1 MSINPRYQL
10 GRLFRNCGYR
20 LARDYRWP
28 EVHGNLLLLGFALLR
43 AKQKGTIH
51 VLQIG
56 AFDGHAC
63 DPLLEVLQNE
73 NVSAILMEPQKI
85 PYERLVERYATNPRI
100 SLINAAVAE
109 RDGVIKLYVPG
120 SSASPQASLIA
131 QHHRRFGSD
140 AKEVRELE
148 VPSVSVGSLV
158 KMFHGE
164 RLHLLQVDT
173 EGMDYQ
179 ILKWFF
185 DAGVDPDVLN
195 FESLHLSKAERLA
208 SRQLLNA
215 KGYWWIESDQ
225 DTFAL
230 KESLVKT
237 NKVEAHN

>member
-10 GRLFRNCGYR
+10 GRLFQKCGYR

-28 EVHGNLLLLGFALLR
+28 EVHGNLLVLGFALLR
-43 AKQKGTIH
+43 ARGNGTIH

-63 DPLLEVLQNE
+63 DPLLEILQDE

-100 SLINAAVAE
+100 SLINAAVAKN
-109 RDGVIKLYVPG
+109 DGVVKLYVPD
-120 SSASPQASLIA
+120 SDASPKASLIA

-140 AKEVRELE
+140 AKEVREIE
-148 VPSVSVGSLV
+148 VPSVSVDSLV
-158 KMFHGE
+158 NRFHGE

-185 DAGVDPDVLN
+185 DAGVEPDVLN

-215 KGYWWIESDQ
+215 SGYWWIESDQ

-237 NKVEAHN
+237 QQN

>member
-1 MSINPRYQL
+1 MSINLRYQL
-10 GRLFRNCGYR
+10 GRLFRKCGYR

-28 EVHGNLLLLGFALLR
+28 EVHGNLLVLGFALLR
-43 AKQKGTIH
+43 ARRNGTIH

-73 NVSAILMEPQKI
+73 NVSAILVEPQKI
-85 PYERLVERYATNPRI
+85 PYERLVGRYATNPRVC
-100 SLINAAVAE
+100 LINAAVAE
-109 RDGVIKLYVPG
+109 HDGVVKLYVPG
-120 SSASPQASLIA
+120 SADSPKASLIA

-140 AKEVRELE
+140 AKEVRQIE
-148 VPSVSVGSLV
+148 VFSVSVVSLV
-158 KMFHGE
+158 KRFHGE

-185 DAGVDPDVLN
+185 DAGVEPDVLN

-208 SRQLLNA
+208 ARQLLNA
-215 KGYWWIESDQ
+215 RGYWWIESDQ

-230 KESLVKT
+230 KASLVKIQQ
-237 NKVEAHN
+237 N

>member
-10 GRLFRNCGYR
+10 GRLFRKCGYR

-28 EVHGNLLLLGFALLR
+28 KVHGNLLALGFALLR
-43 AKQKGTIH
+43 TKRKGTIH

-63 DPLLEVLQNE
+63 DPLFEILHDQ

-85 PYERLVERYATNPRI
+85 PYERLVARYATNPRV
-100 SLINAAVAE
+100 SLINAAVAQG
-109 RDGVIKLYVPG
+109 DGVVKLYVPG
-120 SSASPQASLIA
+120 SADSPKASLIA

-140 AKEVRELE
+140 AKDVRELE

-185 DAGVDPDVLN
+185 DAGVEPDVLN

-208 SRQLLNA
+208 SRHLLNTR
-215 KGYWWIESDQ
+215 GYWWIESDQ
-225 DTFAL
+225 DTLAL

-237 NKVEAHN
+237 

>member
-1 MSINPRYQL
+1 MSINLRYQL
-10 GRLFRNCGYR
+10 GQLFRKCGYR
-20 LARDYRWP
+20 VARDYRWP
-28 EVHGNLLLLGFALLR
+28 EVHGNLLVLGFALLR
-43 AKQKGTIH
+43 ARRNGTIH

-73 NVSAILMEPQKI
+73 NVSAILVEPQKI
-85 PYERLVERYATNPRI
+85 PYERLVAHYSNNPRVC
-100 SLINAAVAE
+100 LINAAVAKH
-109 RDGVIKLYVPG
+109 DGVVKLYVTD
-120 SSASPQASLIA
+120 SAASPKASLIG

-140 AKEVRELE
+140 AKEVREIE
-148 VPSVSVGSLV
+148 VPSISVSSLV
-158 KMFHGE
+158 KRFRSE
-164 RLHLLQVDT
+164 RLHLLQVDA

-185 DAGVDPDVLN
+185 DKGVEADVLN

-215 KGYWWIESDQ
+215 RGYWWIESNQ

-230 KESLVKT
+230 KESLAKIQ
-237 NKVEAHN
+237 HN

>member
-1 MSINPRYQL
+1 MSINLRYQL
-10 GRLFRNCGYR
+10 GRLFRRFGYK

-28 EVHGNLLLLGFALLR
+28 EVHGNLLVLGFALLR
-43 AKQKGTIH
+43 VRRKGAIR

-63 DPLLEVLQNE
+63 DPLLEILQDE
-73 NVSAILMEPQKI
+73 NVSAILVEPQKI
-85 PYERLVERYATNPRI
+85 PYERLVARYATNPRV
-100 SLINAAVAE
+100 SLINAAVAAH
-109 RDGVIKLYVPG
+109 DGVIKLYVPG
-120 SSASPQASLIA
+120 SAPSPKASLIA

-140 AKEVRELE
+140 AKDVRELE
-148 VPSVSVGSLV
+148 VPSVSVGSLL

-185 DAGVDPDVLN
+185 DAGVEPDVLN

-208 SRQLLNA
+208 SRQLLNTR
-215 KGYWWIESDQ
+215 GYWWIESDQ

-230 KESLVKT
+230 KESLAKIQQS
-237 NKVEAHN
+237 

>member
-1 MSINPRYQL
+1 MSVNLRYQL
-10 GRLFRNCGYR
+10 GRLFRKCGYR
-20 LARDYRWP
+20 VARDYRWP
-28 EVHGNLLLLGFALLR
+28 EIHGNLLVLGFALLR
-43 AKQKGTIH
+43 ARRNGTIH

-63 DPLLEVLQNE
+63 DPLLEILQDE
-73 NVSAILMEPQKI
+73 SVSATLVEPQKI
-85 PYERLVERYATNPRI
+85 PYERLVARYGTNSRV

-109 RDGVIKLYVPG
+109 NDGVVKLYVPG
-120 SSASPQASLIA
+120 AADSPKASLLA

-140 AKEVRELE
+140 TKEVRALE
-148 VPSVSVGSLV
+148 VPSLSVGSLL

-185 DAGVDPDVLN
+185 DAGVEPDVLN

-208 SRQLLNA
+208 SRRLLNA
-215 KGYWWIESDQ
+215 RSYWWIESDQ

-230 KESLVKT
+230 KETLVKI
-237 NKVEAHN
+237 EHN

>member
-1 MSINPRYQL
+1 MSINFRYQL
-10 GRLFRNCGYR
+10 GRLFQKCGYR

-28 EVHGNLLLLGFALLR
+28 EVHGNLLVLGFALLR
-43 AKQKGTIH
+43 ARGNGTIH

-63 DPLLEVLQNE
+63 DPLLELLQNE
-73 NVSAILMEPQKI
+73 NVSAILLEPQKI
-85 PYERLVERYATNPRI
+85 PYQRLVERYATNPRV

-109 RDGVIKLYVPG
+109 HDGVVKLYVPG
-120 SSASPQASLIA
+120 SGNSPKASLIA

-140 AKEVRELE
+140 AKEVRDIE
-148 VPSVSVGSLV
+148 VPSVSVGSLL
-158 KMFHGE
+158 KMLHGE
-164 RLHLLQVDT
+164 HLHLLQVDT

-185 DAGVDPDVLN
+185 DAGVEPEVLN

-208 SRQLLNA
+208 SRQLLNDRE
-215 KGYWWIESDQ
+215 YWWIESDQ

-237 NKVEAHN
+237 QQN

>member
-1 MSINPRYQL
+1 MSINLRYQL
-10 GRLFRNCGYR
+10 GRLFRTCGYK

-28 EVHGNLLLLGFALLR
+28 EVRGNLLILGFALLR
-43 AKQKGTIH
+43 ARRNGTIH

-63 DPLLEVLQNE
+63 DPLLEILQNE
-73 NVSAILMEPQKI
+73 NVSAILVEPQKV
-85 PYERLVERYATNPRI
+85 PYERLVARYATNPRV

-109 RDGVIKLYVPG
+109 NDGVVKLYVPG
-120 SSASPQASLIA
+120 SADSPKASLIA

-140 AKEVRELE
+140 AKEVRTLE
-148 VPSVSVGSLV
+148 VPSVSVGSLL

-185 DAGVDPDVLN
+185 DAGVQPDVLN
-195 FESLHLSKAERLA
+195 FESLHLNKAERLA

-215 KGYWWIESDQ
+215 RGYWWIESDQ

-230 KESLVKT
+230 KESLVKI
-237 NKVEAHN
+237 EHN

>member
-10 GRLFRNCGYR
+10 GRLFQKCGYR

-28 EVHGNLLLLGFALLR
+28 EVHGNLLVLGFALLR
-43 AKQKGTIH
+43 ARQKGTIH

-73 NVSAILMEPQKI
+73 NVSAILVEPQKI
-85 PYERLVERYATNPRI
+85 PYERLVERYATNPRV

-109 RDGVIKLYVPG
+109 RDGVVKLYVPDSG
-120 SSASPQASLIA
+120 VSPQASLIA

-148 VPSVSVGSLV
+148 VPSVSVSSLV
-158 KMFHGE
+158 TLFDGE

-185 DAGVDPDVLN
+185 DAGVEPDVLN
-195 FESLHLSKAERLA
+195 FESLHLSRTERLA

-215 KGYWWIESDQ
+215 SGYWWIESNQ

-230 KESLVKT
+230 KESLVRIQQI
-237 NKVEAHN
+237 EASN

>member
-10 GRLFRNCGYR
+10 GRLFRKCGYR

-28 EVHGNLLLLGFALLR
+28 EVHGNLLVLGFALLR
-43 AKQKGTIH
+43 ARQKGTIH

-63 DPLLEVLQNE
+63 DPLLEILQDE
-73 NVSAILMEPQKI
+73 KVSAILMEPQRI
-85 PYERLVERYATNPRI
+85 PYERLVERYATNPSI
-100 SLINAAVAE
+100 SLINAALAE
-109 RDGVIKLYVPG
+109 HDGVVKLYVPG
-120 SSASPQASLIA
+120 SVASPKASLIA

-140 AKEVRELE
+140 ANDVRELE
-148 VPSVSVGSLV
+148 VASVSVGSLV

-164 RLHLLQVDT
+164 RLDLLQVDT

-179 ILKWFF
+179 ILRWFF
-185 DAGVDPDVLN
+185 EAGVEPDVLN
-195 FESLHLSKAERLA
+195 FESLHLSRVERLA

-215 KGYWWIESDQ
+215 SGYWWIESDQ

-237 NKVEAHN
+237 

>member
-1 MSINPRYQL
+1 MSINLRYQL
-10 GRLFRNCGYR
+10 GRLFRACGYK

-28 EVHGNLLLLGFALLR
+28 EAHGNLLILGFALLR
-43 AKQKGTIH
+43 AKQYGTIR

-63 DPLLEVLQNE
+63 DPLLEILQDE

-85 PYERLVERYATNPRI
+85 PYERLVARYATNPRV
-100 SLINAAVAE
+100 SLINAAVAQG
-109 RDGVIKLYVPG
+109 DGVVKLYVPG
-120 SSASPQASLIA
+120 SADSPKASLIS

-140 AKEVRELE
+140 AKDIRELE

-179 ILKWFF
+179 ILKWLF
-185 DAGVDPDVLN
+185 DAGVEPDVLN

-208 SRQLLNA
+208 SRQLLNTR
-215 KGYWWIESDQ
+215 GYWWIESDQ

-230 KESLVKT
+230 KESLVKS
-237 NKVEAHN
+237 

>member
-28 EVHGNLLLLGFALLR
+28 EVHGNLLVLGFALLR
-43 AKQKGTIH
+43 ARQKGTIH

-73 NVSAILMEPQKI
+73 NVSAILVEPQKI
-85 PYERLVERYATNPRI
+85 PYERLVKRYATNPRI

-109 RDGVIKLYVPG
+109 RDGVVKLYVPDSG
-120 SSASPQASLIA
+120 ASPQASLIA

-140 AKEVRELE
+140 AKEVRETE
-148 VPSVSVGSLV
+148 VCSVSVGSLV
-158 KMFHGE
+158 KRFHGE

-185 DAGVDPDVLN
+185 DAGVEPDVLN
-195 FESLHLSKAERLA
+195 FESLHLSRTERLA

-215 KGYWWIESDQ
+215 SGYWWIESNQ

-230 KESLVKT
+230 KESLVRIQQI
-237 NKVEAHN
+237 EASN

>member
-10 GRLFRNCGYR
+10 GRLFQKCGYR

-85 PYERLVERYATNPRI
+85 SYERLVERYATNPRI

-109 RDGVIKLYVPG
+109 RDGVVKLYVPG
-120 SSASPQASLIA
+120 SSASPMASLIA

>member
-1 MSINPRYQL
+1 MSINLRYQL

-28 EVHGNLLLLGFALLR
+28 EVHGNLLVLGFALLR
-43 AKQKGTIH
+43 AKQQGTIH

-63 DPLLEVLQNE
+63 DPLLEILQDE

-85 PYERLVERYATNPRI
+85 PYERLVQRYATNSRI

-109 RDGVIKLYVPG
+109 HDGVVKLYVPG
-120 SSASPQASLIA
+120 SVASPKASLVA

-140 AKEVRELE
+140 SKEVHQIE

-158 KMFHGE
+158 KRFQGE
-164 RLHLLQVDT
+164 RLDVLQVDT

-185 DAGVDPDVLN
+185 DAGVEPDVLN

-208 SRQLLNA
+208 SRQLLNTT
-215 KGYWWIESDQ
+215 GYWWIESDQ

-237 NKVEAHN
+237 

>member
-1 MSINPRYQL
+1 MSVNLRYQL
-10 GRLFRNCGYR
+10 GRLFRKCGYR

-28 EVHGNLLLLGFALLR
+28 EVHGNLLVLGFTLLR
-43 AKQKGTIH
+43 AKRNGTIR

-63 DPLLEVLQNE
+63 DPLLEILQNE
-73 NVSAILMEPQKI
+73 NVSAILVEPQKI
-85 PYERLVERYATNPRI
+85 PYECLVERYATNPRV

-109 RDGVIKLYVPG
+109 HDGVVKLYVPD
-120 SSASPQASLIA
+120 SAASPKASLIA

-140 AKEVRELE
+140 AKDVRELE
-148 VPSVSVGSLV
+148 VPSISVGSLL
-158 KMFHGE
+158 KMLHGE

-185 DAGVDPDVLN
+185 NAGVEPDVLN

-208 SRQLLNA
+208 SRQVLNA
-215 KGYWWIESDQ
+215 RGYWWVESDQ

-237 NKVEAHN
+237 QQN

>member
-1 MSINPRYQL
+1 MSINLRYQL
-10 GRLFRNCGYR
+10 GQLFRKCGYR
-20 LARDYRWP
+20 VTRDYRWP
-28 EVHGNLLLLGFALLR
+28 EVHGNLLVLGFALLR
-43 AKQKGTIH
+43 ARRNGTIH

-63 DPLLEVLQNE
+63 DPLLEILQNE
-73 NVSAILMEPQKI
+73 NVSAILVEPQKI
-85 PYERLVERYATNPRI
+85 PYERLVAHYGTNPRV

-109 RDGVIKLYVPG
+109 RDGVVKLYVLG
-120 SSASPQASLIA
+120 SDASPTASLVA

-140 AKEVRELE
+140 AKDVREIE
-148 VPSVSVGSLV
+148 VDSVSVGSLV

-164 RLHLLQVDT
+164 RPHILQVDT

-185 DAGVDPDVLN
+185 DAGVEPEVLN

-208 SRQLLNA
+208 SRQLLNTR
-215 KGYWWIESDQ
+215 GYWWIESDQ

-230 KESLVKT
+230 KESLVT
-237 NKVEAHN
+237 AQQN